1 MKLVLHCVLLHS
13 VVCVGVCVSV
23 CPVCLRSCDMYKS
36 LSPLSALFLG
46 ARSQRVAGGDAAS
59 GSLGCLKGAGISS
72 VSLCQQRPGGR
83 DPAPPPAAPGTS
95 WEERAGNPWPRGH
108 CTCRGLQEP
117 RSPVAGGSH
126 THRRSPL
133 PRTVRPALI
142 RSWLHTKPP
151 HFSPREGPPSPRC
164 GAEAGAGL
172 MQEGPGWCRAWC
184 LSSGAARGAN
194 SPPTLQTS
202 LLAREKVPV
211 PFIFL
216 YGDVTSV
223 RWFVGIV
230 QGRAAGGGVAKQGGQ
245 RFCLPLLHLLWW
257 LGSSPFPLKTL

>member
-1 MKLVLHCVLLHS
+1 MTCTN
-13 VVCVGVCVSV
+13 
-23 CPVCLRSCDMYKS
+23 
-36 LSPLSALFLG
+36 LSPLGPFLG

-59 GSLGCLKGAGISS
+59 GSLGCLNGAGISS

-83 DPAPPPAAPGTS
+83 DPAPPPAAPATS
-95 WEERAGNPWPRGH
+95 WEERAGNPWPQGH
-108 CTCRGLQEP
+108 CSCRGLQEP
-117 RSPVAGGSH
+117 RSPLAEGSH
-126 THRRSPL
+126 THRRSASCLNQVLAP
-133 PRTVRPALI
+133 
-142 RSWLHTKPP
+142 HKPP
-151 HFSPREGPPSPRC
+151 HFSPREGPPSPWC

-172 MQEGPGWCRAWC
+172 AQEGPGWRGARC

-194 SPPTLQTS
+194 SPPALQTS

-216 YGDVTSV
+216 HGDVTSV

-230 QGRAAGGGVAKQGGQ
+230 QGRAAGGGVANQGGE
-245 RFCLPLLHLLWW
+245 RFCLPLLDLPWW